1 MLDLNLA
8 LLGLILSIIYSSSE
22 IALLSANALQL
33 DVWEKQEKYL
43 AHLASSILDRKPE
56 YLSVILIGTNLSNIL
71 ATSFATVYL
80 LRSNFLPHQLII
92 IPIAIV
98 ILLFGEILPKSIM
111 QRYANLGLIILSPIL
126 KLSYFLF
133 FPIIFLL
140 RQTGWMNVTERF
152 SKTAE
157 ELEEKRDDIQHAY
170 EQVDDPEAM
179 EDDQKEMISNVFDFR
194 ESKVS
199 EVMTPRT
206 DISAISCT
214 ESLEKVL
221 HTFIDSGHSKLP
233 VFEKD
238 LDNIIGVVYLYDL
251 FHSPENIQEVIK
263 PVLFIPYTKP
273 VIDLLGEFQ
282 SAHHAM
288 AVVLDEHGGS
298 AGLITAEDVFEEL
311 FGDFEDEFDVD
322 TNKSEKQ
329 ADGSIVV
336 DARMDWKDFNDEYG
350 NMIPKGKYES
360 VGGYIISQLGRI
372 PNKGERLF
380 MPIGQIVIN
389 KATAAVNHATLLR
402 SSGGLEKINK
412 KNINIPKIS
421 PNKDTVFLLNFI
433 VFYILLFIPIL

>member
-8 LLGLILSIIYSSSE
+8 LLGLILSIIYSSAE

-43 AHLASSILDRKPE
+43 ARLASSILDRKPE

-80 LRSNFLPHQLII
+80 LRSNLLPHQLII

-111 QRYANLGLIILSPIL
+111 QRYANLGLIILTPIL

-194 ESKVS
+194 ESKVN

-206 DISAISCT
+206 DISAISST

-273 VIDLLGEFQ
+273 IIDLLGEFQ

-298 AGLITAEDVFEEL
+298 AGIITAEDVFEEL

-322 TNKSEKQ
+322 TKKSEKQ

-336 DARMDWKDFNDEYG
+336 DARMDWEDFNDEYG
-350 NMIPKGKYES
+350 NMIPKGDYET

-372 PNKGERLF
+372 PNKGE
-380 MPIGQIVIN
+380 
-389 KATAAVNHATLLR
+389 H
-402 SSGGLEKINK
+402 
-412 KNINIPKIS
+412 
-421 PNKDTVFLLNFI
+421 
-433 VFYILLFIPIL
+433 LFIPIGQTVVIKASARQIHQVQIYPSE

>member
-43 AHLASSILDRKPE
+43 ARLASSILDRKPE

-80 LRSNFLPHQLII
+80 LRSNLLPHQLII

-126 KLSYFLF
+126 KFSYFLF
-133 FPIIFLL
+133 LPIIFLL
-140 RQTGWMNVTERF
+140 KQTGWMNVTERF

-206 DISAISCT
+206 DISAISST

-322 TNKSEKQ
+322 TKKSEKQ

-336 DARMDWKDFNDEYG
+336 DARMDWEDFNDEYG
-350 NMIPKGKYES
+350 NMIPEGDYET

-372 PNKGERLF
+372 PNKGEHLF
-380 MPIGQIVIN
+380 MPIGQTVVI
-389 KATAAVNHATLLR
+389 KASARQIHRVQIYP
-402 SSGGLEKINK
+402 SE
-412 KNINIPKIS
+412 
-421 PNKDTVFLLNFI
+421 
-433 VFYILLFIPIL
+433 

>member
-43 AHLASSILDRKPE
+43 ARLASSILDRKPE

-80 LRSNFLPHQLII
+80 LRSNLLPHQLII

-126 KLSYFLF
+126 KSSYFLF

-140 RQTGWMNVTERF
+140 RQTRWMNVTERF

-194 ESKVS
+194 ESKVN

-206 DISAISCT
+206 DISAISST

-273 VIDLLGEFQ
+273 IIDLLGEFQ

-322 TNKSEKQ
+322 TKKSEKQ

-336 DARMDWKDFNDEYG
+336 DARMDWEDFNDEYG
-350 NMIPKGKYES
+350 NMIPKGDYET

-372 PNKGERLF
+372 PNKGE
-380 MPIGQIVIN
+380 
-389 KATAAVNHATLLR
+389 H
-402 SSGGLEKINK
+402 
-412 KNINIPKIS
+412 
-421 PNKDTVFLLNFI
+421 
-433 VFYILLFIPIL
+433 LFIPIGQTVVIKASARQIHQVQIYPSE

>member
-8 LLGLILSIIYSSSE
+8 LLGLILSIIYSSAE

-43 AHLASSILDRKPE
+43 ARLASSILDRKPE

-80 LRSNFLPHQLII
+80 LRSNLLPHQLII

-126 KLSYFLF
+126 KSSYFLF

-140 RQTGWMNVTERF
+140 RQTRWMNVTERF

-194 ESKVS
+194 ESKVN

-206 DISAISCT
+206 DISAISST

-322 TNKSEKQ
+322 TKKSEKQ

-336 DARMDWKDFNDEYG
+336 DARMDWEDFNDEYG
-350 NMIPKGKYES
+350 NMIPKGDYET

-372 PNKGERLF
+372 PNKGE
-380 MPIGQIVIN
+380 
-389 KATAAVNHATLLR
+389 H
-402 SSGGLEKINK
+402 
-412 KNINIPKIS
+412 
-421 PNKDTVFLLNFI
+421 
-433 VFYILLFIPIL
+433 LFIPIGQTVVIKASARQIHQVQIYPSE

>member
-8 LLGLILSIIYSSSE
+8 LLGLMLSIVYSSSE

-43 AHLASSILDRKPE
+43 ARLASSILDRKPE

-80 LRSNFLPHQLII
+80 LRSNLLPHQLII

-126 KLSYFLF
+126 KFSYFLF

-140 RQTGWMNVTERF
+140 RKTGWMNITERF

-206 DISAISCT
+206 DISAISST

-221 HTFIDSGHSKLP
+221 HAFIDSGHSKLP

-322 TNKSEKQ
+322 TKKSEKQ

-336 DARMDWKDFNDEYG
+336 DARMDWEDFNDEYG
-350 NMIPKGKYES
+350 NMIPKGDYET

-372 PNKGERLF
+372 PNKGEHLF
-380 MPIGQIVIN
+380 MPIGQTVVI
-389 KATAAVNHATLLR
+389 KASARQIHRVQIYP
-402 SSGGLEKINK
+402 SE
-412 KNINIPKIS
+412 
-421 PNKDTVFLLNFI
+421 
-433 VFYILLFIPIL
+433 

>member
-8 LLGLILSIIYSSSE
+8 LLGLILSIIYSSAE

-43 AHLASSILDRKPE
+43 ARLASSILDRKPE

-80 LRSNFLPHQLII
+80 LRSNLLPHQLII
-92 IPIAIV
+92 IPIAII

-126 KLSYFLF
+126 KSSYFLF

-140 RQTGWMNVTERF
+140 RQTRWMNVTERF

-206 DISAISCT
+206 DISAISST

-322 TNKSEKQ
+322 TKKSEKQ

-336 DARMDWKDFNDEYG
+336 DARMDWEDFNDEYG
-350 NMIPKGKYES
+350 NMIPKGDYET

-372 PNKGERLF
+372 PNKGE
-380 MPIGQIVIN
+380 
-389 KATAAVNHATLLR
+389 H
-402 SSGGLEKINK
+402 
-412 KNINIPKIS
+412 
-421 PNKDTVFLLNFI
+421 
-433 VFYILLFIPIL
+433 LFIPIGQTVVIKASARQIHQVKIYPSE

>member
-43 AHLASSILDRKPE
+43 ARLASSILDRKPE

-152 SKTAE
+152 SKTTE

-206 DISAISCT
+206 DISAISST

-329 ADGSIVV
+329 PDGSIVV
-336 DARMDWKDFNDEYG
+336 DARMDWEDFNDEYG
-350 NMIPKGKYES
+350 NMIPKGDYET

-372 PNKGERLF
+372 PNKGEHLF
-380 MPIGQIVIN
+380 MPIGQTVVI
-389 KATAAVNHATLLR
+389 KASARQIHRVQIYP
-402 SSGGLEKINK
+402 SE
-412 KNINIPKIS
+412 
-421 PNKDTVFLLNFI
+421 
-433 VFYILLFIPIL
+433 

>member
-43 AHLASSILDRKPE
+43 ARLASSILDRKPE

-206 DISAISCT
+206 DISAISST

-298 AGLITAEDVFEEL
+298 AGIITAEDVFEEL

-322 TNKSEKQ
+322 TKKSEKQ

-336 DARMDWKDFNDEYG
+336 DARMDWEDFNDEYG
-350 NMIPKGKYES
+350 NMIPKGDYET

-372 PNKGERLF
+372 PNKGEHLF
-380 MPIGQIVIN
+380 MPIGQTVVI
-389 KATAAVNHATLLR
+389 KASARQIHRVQIYP
-402 SSGGLEKINK
+402 SE
-412 KNINIPKIS
+412 
-421 PNKDTVFLLNFI
+421 
-433 VFYILLFIPIL
+433 

>member
-33 DVWEKQEKYL
+33 DVWEKQKKYL
-43 AHLASSILDRKPE
+43 ARWASSILDWKPE

-80 LRSNFLPHQLII
+80 LRSNLLPHQLIV
-92 IPIAIV
+92 IPIAII

-111 QRYANLGLIILSPIL
+111 QRYANFGLILLSPFL
-126 KLSYFLF
+126 KLSYYIF

-140 RQTGWMNVTERF
+140 RQTGWMDVSERF

-170 EQVDDPEAM
+170 EQVDDPKAM

-199 EVMTPRT
+199 EAMTPRT
-206 DISAISCT
+206 EISAISST
-214 ESLEKVL
+214 ESMEKVM

-233 VFEKD
+233 VYEKD
-238 LDNIIGVVYLYDL
+238 LDNIIGVIYLYDL
-251 FHSPENIQEVIK
+251 FHSPENLQEVIK

-273 VIDLLGEFQ
+273 VMDLLSEFQ

-322 TNKSEKQ
+322 SKTSKRQE
-329 ADGSIVV
+329 DGSIVV
-336 DARMDWKDFNDEYG
+336 DARMDWEEFNDEYG
-350 NMIPKGKYES
+350 NMIPEGNYES

-372 PNKGERLF
+372 PNKGENLF
-380 MPIGQIVIN
+380 MPFGQMVII
-389 KATAAVNHATLLR
+389 KASTRQIHQV
-402 SSGGLEKINK
+402 KIY
-412 KNINIPKIS
+412 PS
-421 PNKDTVFLLNFI
+421 E
-433 VFYILLFIPIL
+433 

>member
-1 MLDLNLA
+1 MLDLNLT
-8 LLGLILSIIYSSSE
+8 LLGLILSIVYSSSE
-22 IALLSANALQL
+22 IALLSANTLQL
-33 DVWEKQEKYL
+33 DVWEKQGKYL
-43 AHLASSILDRKPE
+43 AHWASSILDWKPE

-80 LRSNFLPHQLII
+80 LRSNLLPHQLIV
-92 IPIAIV
+92 IPIAII

-111 QRYANLGLIILSPIL
+111 QRYANFGLILLSPFL
-126 KLSYFLF
+126 KLSYYIF

-140 RQTGWMNVTERF
+140 RQTGWMDVSERF

-170 EQVDDPEAM
+170 EQVDDPKAM

-199 EVMTPRT
+199 EAMTPRT
-206 DISAISCT
+206 EISAISST
-214 ESLEKVL
+214 ESMEKVM

-233 VFEKD
+233 VYEKD

-251 FHSPENIQEVIK
+251 FHSPENLQEVIK

-273 VIDLLGEFQ
+273 VMDLLSEFQ

-322 TNKSEKQ
+322 SKTSKRQE
-329 ADGSIVV
+329 DGSIVV
-336 DARMDWKDFNDEYG
+336 DARMDWEEFNDEYG
-350 NMIPKGKYES
+350 NMIPEGNYES

-372 PNKGERLF
+372 PNKGENLF
-380 MPIGQIVIN
+380 MPFGQMVII
-389 KATAAVNHATLLR
+389 KASTRQIHQV
-402 SSGGLEKINK
+402 KIY
-412 KNINIPKIS
+412 P
-421 PNKDTVFLLNFI
+421 PE
-433 VFYILLFIPIL
+433 

>member
-43 AHLASSILDRKPE
+43 ARLASSILDRKPE

-80 LRSNFLPHQLII
+80 LRSNLLPHQLII

-126 KLSYFLF
+126 KSSYFLF

-140 RQTGWMNVTERF
+140 RQTRWMNVTERF

-206 DISAISCT
+206 DISAISNT

-273 VIDLLGEFQ
+273 VINLLGEFQ

-322 TNKSEKQ
+322 TKKSEKQ

-336 DARMDWKDFNDEYG
+336 DARMDWEDFNDEYG
-350 NMIPKGKYES
+350 NMIPKGDYET

-372 PNKGERLF
+372 PNKGEHLF
-380 MPIGQIVIN
+380 MPIGQTVVI
-389 KATAAVNHATLLR
+389 KASARQIHRVQIYP
-402 SSGGLEKINK
+402 SE
-412 KNINIPKIS
+412 
-421 PNKDTVFLLNFI
+421 
-433 VFYILLFIPIL
+433 

>member
-43 AHLASSILDRKPE
+43 ARLASSILDRKPE

-206 DISAISCT
+206 DISAISST

-322 TNKSEKQ
+322 TKKSEKQ

-336 DARMDWKDFNDEYG
+336 DARMDWEDFNDEYE
-350 NMIPKGKYES
+350 NMIPKGDYET

-372 PNKGERLF
+372 PNKGEHLF
-380 MPIGQIVIN
+380 MPIGQTVVI
-389 KATAAVNHATLLR
+389 KASARQIHRVQIYP
-402 SSGGLEKINK
+402 SE
-412 KNINIPKIS
+412 
-421 PNKDTVFLLNFI
+421 
-433 VFYILLFIPIL
+433 

>member
-33 DVWEKQEKYL
+33 DVWEKQKKYL
-43 AHLASSILDRKPE
+43 ARLASSILDRKPE

-80 LRSNFLPHQLII
+80 LRSNLLPHQLII

-98 ILLFGEILPKSIM
+98 ILLYGEILPKSIM

-126 KLSYFLF
+126 KLSYILF

-206 DISAISCT
+206 DISAISST

-273 VIDLLGEFQ
+273 VIDLLSEFQ

-322 TNKSEKQ
+322 TKKSEKQ

-336 DARMDWKDFNDEYG
+336 DARMDWEDFNDEYE
-350 NMIPKGKYES
+350 NMIPKGDYET

-372 PNKGERLF
+372 PNKGEHLF
-380 MPIGQIVIN
+380 MPIGQTVVI
-389 KATAAVNHATLLR
+389 KASARQIHRVQIYP
-402 SSGGLEKINK
+402 SE
-412 KNINIPKIS
+412 
-421 PNKDTVFLLNFI
+421 
-433 VFYILLFIPIL
+433 

>member
-8 LLGLILSIIYSSSE
+8 LLGLIFSIIYSSSE

-43 AHLASSILDRKPE
+43 ARLASSILDRKPE

-206 DISAISCT
+206 DISAISST

-251 FHSPENIQEVIK
+251 FHTPENIQEVIK

-322 TNKSEKQ
+322 TKKSAKQ

-336 DARMDWKDFNDEYG
+336 DARMDWEDFNEEYE
-350 NMIPKGKYES
+350 NMIPKGDYET

-372 PNKGERLF
+372 PNKGEHLF
-380 MPIGQIVIN
+380 MPIGQTVVI
-389 KATAAVNHATLLR
+389 KASARQIHR
-402 SSGGLEKINK
+402 IQIYPSG
-412 KNINIPKIS
+412 
-421 PNKDTVFLLNFI
+421 
-433 VFYILLFIPIL
+433 

>member
-1 MLDLNLA
+1 MD
-8 LLGLILSIIYSSSE
+8 
-22 IALLSANALQL
+22 
-33 DVWEKQEKYL
+33 
-43 AHLASSILDRKPE
+43 
-56 YLSVILIGTNLSNIL
+56 
-71 ATSFATVYL
+71 
-80 LRSNFLPHQLII
+80 
-92 IPIAIV
+92 
-98 ILLFGEILPKSIM
+98 
-111 QRYANLGLIILSPIL
+111 
-126 KLSYFLF
+126 
-133 FPIIFLL
+133 
-140 RQTGWMNVTERF
+140 VTERF

-206 DISAISCT
+206 DISAISST

-322 TNKSEKQ
+322 TKKSEKQ

-336 DARMDWKDFNDEYG
+336 DARMDWEDFNDEYE
-350 NMIPKGKYES
+350 NMIPKGDYET

-372 PNKGERLF
+372 PNKGEHLF
-380 MPIGQIVIN
+380 MPIGQTVVI
-389 KATAAVNHATLLR
+389 KASARQIHRVQIYP
-402 SSGGLEKINK
+402 SE
-412 KNINIPKIS
+412 
-421 PNKDTVFLLNFI
+421 
-433 VFYILLFIPIL
+433 

>member
-8 LLGLILSIIYSSSE
+8 LLGLILSIIYSSAE

-43 AHLASSILDRKPE
+43 ARLASSILDRKPE

-80 LRSNFLPHQLII
+80 LRSNLLPHQLII

-126 KLSYFLF
+126 KSSYFLF

-140 RQTGWMNVTERF
+140 RQTRWMNVTERF

-194 ESKVS
+194 ESKVN

-206 DISAISCT
+206 DISAISST

-273 VIDLLGEFQ
+273 IIDLLGEFQ

-298 AGLITAEDVFEEL
+298 AGIITAEDVFEEL

-322 TNKSEKQ
+322 TKKSEKQ

-336 DARMDWKDFNDEYG
+336 DARMDWEDFNDEYG
-350 NMIPKGKYES
+350 NMIPKGDYET

-372 PNKGERLF
+372 PNKGEHLF
-380 MPIGQIVIN
+380 MPIGQMVVI
-389 KATAAVNHATLLR
+389 KASARQIHRVQIYP
-402 SSGGLEKINK
+402 SE
-412 KNINIPKIS
+412 
-421 PNKDTVFLLNFI
+421 
-433 VFYILLFIPIL
+433 